1 MRLLHES
8 LVLSMSL
15 YVRTSVCCVFLY
27 SVISC
32 LRQWYIGDEDLF
44 ESYDLDSAMSNE
56 ALAARL
62 CGVDRRMVVL
72 YGVFSI
78 ADKVLFRNATRQQVD
93 CHLNNNV
100 HNTVFVVGAPRTA
113 WEHAILKRETAMY
126 GDIFILSCKENMN
139 EGKTYTYFKEA
150 LEQFPCFDFYA
161 KVDDD
166 TAFVPDKLTSVVQSV
181 SRSTPVIIGRYEE
194 FDSIDQ
200 PFFYILLY
208 LAHGLLDMSWASHI
222 RNFTHGQLYILNT
235 ESITRWIDLNP
246 TQLYGHEDMR
256 TTYFMKIIGAQV
268 INMYTAF
275 HDHPASWQNQLTGP
289 ITNASLAVHQCK
301 KIKVLSDT
309 FASLCHREFTHD

>member
-1 MRLLHES
+1 
-8 LVLSMSL
+8 MSL
-15 YVRTSVCCVFLY
+15 CVRTSVCCVVLCGA
-27 SVISC
+27 ISC
-32 LRQWYIGDEDLF
+32 IRLWHIDDEDLVQ
-44 ESYDLDSAMSNE
+44 SYALDSVRENKAMAS
-56 ALAARL
+56 RL
-62 CGVDRRMVVL
+62 CGADRRASVL
-72 YGVFSI
+72 YGVFST
-78 ADKVLFRNATRQQVD
+78 ADKVLWRNTTRQQVQ
-93 CHLNNNV
+93 CHLNSDV
-100 HNTVFVVGAPRTA
+100 HNTVFVVGAVRTER
-113 WEHAILKRETAMY
+113 EHTILKREADMY

-166 TAFVPDKLTSVVQSV
+166 TAFVPDKLSSVVQSV

-222 RNFTHGQLYILNT
+222 RNFTQGQLYILNT
-235 ESITRWIDLNP
+235 AAITRWINLNP

-256 TTYFMKIIGAQV
+256 TTYFMEIIGAQV
-268 INMYTAF
+268 INMHTVF
-275 HDHPASWQNQLTGP
+275 HDHPAAKQNQLTGP

-301 KIKVLSDT
+301 KIEVLLDT
-309 FASLCHREFTHD
+309 FASLCQRE